1 MKETRFFYVPDA
13 VQQQELPAAEAM
25 HAMRVLRLKSGD
37 ELFLMDGVGNYYRAV
52 VTIAATHNCY
62 YDIVERLP
70 QTPQWQGHIHLAIAP
85 TKMLDRIEWM
95 VEKATEVGVD
105 EITFFHSKFSE
116 RKLLKT
122 TRLEKIAISAMKQS
136 HKAWKPVI
144 HEMISFKDLMSS
156 PVEGHKYIAHC
167 YEEIP
172 RTSLFEELQALDKN
186 AAESVTV
193 LIGPEGDF
201 SIDEVQMA
209 LEVGYQSVHLGNS
222 RLRTETAG
230 LMAVTMMQLSKQ

>member
-13 VQQQELPAAEAM
+13 DQQQELPTAEAM

-156 PVEGHKYIAHC
+156 PVEGRRYIAHC

-172 RTSLFEELQALDKN
+172 RTSLFEELQALDKT

-209 LEVGYQSVHLGNS
+209 LEAGYQSVHLGNS

>member
-156 PVEGHKYIAHC
+156 PVEGRKYIAHC

-209 LEVGYQSVHLGNS
+209 LEAGYQSVHLGNS